1 LTKEQ
6 GLNPLNIYGSYGG
19 AFGMVQFM
27 PDSYRKYAIDFDGDG
42 VADLFNPADAIG
54 SVANFFINKGKWI
67 PNMPVAMRVLYP
79 KARFNALPTGYKT
92 EYFPRLPNVA
102 WG

>member
-1 LTKEQ
+1 
-6 GLNPLNIYGSYGG
+6 
-19 AFGMVQFM
+19 MVQFM

-67 PNMPVAMRVLYP
+67 PKYACGSCSSSIP
-79 KARFNALPTGYKT
+79 
-92 EYFPRLPNVA
+92 
-102 WG
+102 

>member
-1 LTKEQ
+1 M
-6 GLNPLNIYGSYGG
+6 S
-19 AFGMVQFM
+19 
-27 PDSYRKYAIDFDGDG
+27 GDG

-79 KARFNALPTGYKT
+79 RARFNALPTGYKT
-92 EYFPRLPNVA
+92 EYSQDYLMSLGMRPNRGFLVGYRGSLLA
-102 WG
+102 L

>member
-1 LTKEQ
+1 
-6 GLNPLNIYGSYGG
+6 
-19 AFGMVQFM
+19 MVQFM

-67 PNMPVAMRVLYP
+67 PNMPVV
-79 KARFNALPTGYKT
+79 
-92 EYFPRLPNVA
+92 
-102 WG
+102 